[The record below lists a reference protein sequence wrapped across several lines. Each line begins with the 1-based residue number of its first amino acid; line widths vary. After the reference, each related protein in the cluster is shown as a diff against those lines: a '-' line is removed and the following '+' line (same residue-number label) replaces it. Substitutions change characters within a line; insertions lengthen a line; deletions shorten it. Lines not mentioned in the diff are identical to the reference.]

1 MIRTVKKSDR
11 PPRDPLT
18 AGEIS
23 ELREVLLRGL
33 ARREE
38 VQALAEESRP
48 LTIELDRRMHG
59 RRAQMI
65 DALRR
70 MRAGTYGVCAT
81 CGDPI
86 SYHRLLI
93 VPETSTCI
101 ACARPSLDPAT
112 RARR

>member
-1 MIRTVKKSDR
+1 MIRTVKKTER
-11 PPRDPLT
+11 PARDTLT

-23 ELREVLLRGL
+23 ELREALLREL

-38 VQALAEESRP
+38 VQTLAEEPRP
-48 LTIELDRRMHG
+48 LTVELDRRMHG

-65 DALRR
+65 DALERL
-70 MRAGTYGVCAT
+70 RAGTYGACAT

-86 SYHRLLI
+86 SYHRLLV

-101 ACARPSLDPAT
+101 ACARQSLDPST
-112 RARR
+112 HARR